1 MSTTSTH
8 PWGRRPRRYALACAT
23 AAAAALA
30 LGACSNTAGG
40 GSPGATSA
48 GSAGG
53 SFTVPEA
60 SAQARQAA
68 IEKGFL
74 NKDLKYDDLNPVV
87 QATINKVATPLTD
100 AQWSKLQECL
110 KGTSCETGNGGKL
123 TVGLAWDG
131 INPWRQTSRA
141 ETTAAAI
148 QSPEIGKIVYS
159 LGEDVPKLLA
169 NINSMIAQR
178 VDIVIINTVYGAA
191 VLPAVQAAKNANVAI
206 IQVGSPLPEQVVSQ
220 LAGQASED
228 LCKPQELTADQLIK
242 DFPKGGGYGLYTGV
256 PGNGSA
262 AVWQPCL
269 TKKLDAA
276 GWTKVI
282 QGFTQWTEQGMAQQ
296 GNALFASGKDP
307 DYIAYDYTLQ
317 DFSAP
322 YLKAGKTPPVMG
334 SDAENYSL
342 LAQVKEAKSKGVD
355 MKAYISTG
363 RAWFPR
369 VGVDYGIMLKAGKK
383 ISPFMMPTG
392 AASLDDLLAN
402 SDPAM
407 PANAPIPTYFTAQQ
421 EQWILSAQG

>member
-1 MSTTSTH
+1 MSTTSMH
-8 PWGRRPRRYALACAT
+8 PRIRGPRRYAWACA
-23 AAAAALA
+23 AAVGVLM
-30 LGACSNTAGG
+30 LGACSNTAGSPAAETG
-40 GSPGATSA
+40 GSAS
-48 GSAGG
+48 G

-60 SAQARQAA
+60 SAEARQTAT
-68 IEKGFL
+68 EKGFL

-110 KGTSCETGNGGKL
+110 KATSCKTGNGGKL
-123 TVGLAWDG
+123 AVGLAWDG

-148 QSPEIGKIVYS
+148 QSPEVGKIVYS

-178 VDIVIINTVYGAA
+178 VDVVIINTVYGAA

-206 IQVGSPLPEQVVSQ
+206 IQVGSPLPGQVVSQ

-228 LCKPQELTADQLIK
+228 LCKPQELTADQLVK
-242 DFPKGGGYGLYTGV
+242 DFPQGGKYGLYTGV

-296 GNALFASGKDP
+296 GNALFASGKNP
-307 DYIAYDYTLQ
+307 DFVAYDYTLK
-317 DFSAP
+317 DFAAP
-322 YLKAGKTPPVMG
+322 YLKAGKIPPVLG

-342 LAQVKEAKSKGVD
+342 LAQVNEAKKQGVD

-363 RAWFPR
+363 RSWFPR
-369 VGVDYGIMLKAGKK
+369 VGVDYGIMLKAGQK
-383 ISPFMMPTG
+383 IEPFMMPTG
-392 AASLDDLLAN
+392 AASLEDLLATY
-402 SDPAM
+402 DPAM
-407 PANAPIPTYFTAQQ
+407 PANAPIPTYFTAEQ

>member
-1 MSTTSTH
+1 MSITSMH
-8 PWGRRPRRYALACAT
+8 SRIRGPRRYALACAT
-23 AAAAALA
+23 AVVSVLALA
-30 LGACSNTAGG
+30 ACSNTAG
-40 GSPGATSA
+40 SSTATSGA
-48 GSAGG
+48 SAGG

-60 SAQARQAA
+60 SAEARQAA

-74 NKDLKYDDLNPVV
+74 SKDLKYDDLNPVI
-87 QATINKVATPLTD
+87 QATINKVATPLTA

-110 KGTSCETGNGGKL
+110 KATSCETGNGGKL

-148 QSPEIGKIVYS
+148 QSPEIGKIVYN
-159 LGEDVPKLLA
+159 LGDDVPKLLA

-206 IQVGSPLPEQVVSQ
+206 IQVGSPLPDQVVSK

-228 LCKPQELTADQLIK
+228 LCKPQQLTADQLVK
-242 DFPKGGGYGLYTGV
+242 DFPQGGKYGLYTGV

-296 GNALFASGKDP
+296 GNALFASGKNP
-307 DYIAYDYTLQ
+307 DFVAYDYTLK
-317 DFSAP
+317 DFAAP
-322 YLKAGKTPPVMG
+322 YLKAGKIPPVLG

-342 LAQVKEAKSKGVD
+342 LAQVNEAKKQGVD

-363 RAWFPR
+363 RSWFPR
-369 VGVDYGIMLKAGKK
+369 VGVDYGIMLKAGQK
-383 ISPFMMPTG
+383 IEPFMMPTG
-392 AASLDDLLAN
+392 AASLEDLLATY
-402 SDPAM
+402 DPAM
-407 PANAPIPTYFTAQQ
+407 PANAPIPTYFTAEQ